1 MSTFLPVPH
10 IKLLY
15 WPHLIWLYELEQL
28 RQNISLCFPLTKC
41 NHTGLEFWVNLLE
54 TFSIKS
60 VTESEHLSRKPK
72 KPHHTHTWG
81 RVTNKWLCYMFHTF
95 SFTLLNKTS
104 LTVHDGYDASTVGV
118 KGMWEWFEATGGHM
132 C

>member
-1 MSTFLPVPH
+1 
-10 IKLLY
+10 
-15 WPHLIWLYELEQL
+15 
-28 RQNISLCFPLTKC
+28 
-41 NHTGLEFWVNLLE
+41 
-54 TFSIKS
+54 
-60 VTESEHLSRKPK
+60 
-72 KPHHTHTWG
+72 
-81 RVTNKWLCYMFHTF
+81 MFHTF